1 MAVYGQTQ
9 IVQKPRFEQLVAGQP
24 IIFVVENNQVVA
36 DEIRVKHSARLF
48 ISEADTVSTAAEY
61 KIGDFKTT
69 PNNTGAGIFDFSDLL
84 QSYVSADNE
93 IWTNPFGD
101 PNGAN
106 AEYKQVDV
114 SENKP
119 VPIHMVDKFSR
130 STNSTV
136 WFKIQFRTEWYDTT
150 TNTVIHTNTTV
161 NSVNYVLY
169 NGYLKHTDVIER
181 KGGVY
186 DVDLGYD
193 LRDKFRLSSDS
204 KQFMTNAPLY
214 QYANQFDYMT
224 MSIMLLEDIYQANSI
239 GVNKIKF
246 QRYDHSGSTV
256 GGAHYHYITGST
268 DGGFSS
274 NTNNTNFN
282 FVYNKQ
288 IFFGCGPANLN
299 QASATFDCNPDSV
312 SFYTIRAEGSSGQNL
327 SQQYRIYINCPTTKG
342 FEPIRLTWLN
352 QWGAWDY
359 YTFTMK
365 SVRKLSTKSTK
376 YQPLQGQWNRGTYQ
390 IASHRGGKKTF
401 RVNSS
406 EMIKIN
412 TDFVTEEESAWFE
425 ELMNSP
431 EVYIIEQ
438 KQTDQTHSA
447 LNQYVTPVT
456 LKTTS
461 YTRKTVANDKLI
473 QYTFDIE
480 KTKTLRTQSV

>member
-1 MAVYGQTQ
+1 M
-9 IVQKPRFEQLVAGQP
+9 
-24 IIFVVENNQVVA
+24 
-36 DEIRVKHSARLF
+36 
-48 ISEADTVSTAAEY
+48 
-61 KIGDFKTT
+61 
-69 PNNTGAGIFDFSDLL
+69 
-84 QSYVSADNE
+84 
-93 IWTNPFGD
+93 
-101 PNGAN
+101 
-106 AEYKQVDV
+106 
-114 SENKP
+114 
-119 VPIHMVDKFSR
+119 
-130 STNSTV
+130 
-136 WFKIQFRTEWYDTT
+136 
-150 TNTVIHTNTTV
+150 
-161 NSVNYVLY
+161 
-169 NGYLKHTDVIER
+169 
-181 KGGVY
+181 
-186 DVDLGYD
+186 
-193 LRDKFRLSSDS
+193 
-204 KQFMTNAPLY
+204 
-214 QYANQFDYMT
+214 
-224 MSIMLLEDIYQANSI
+224 
-239 GVNKIKF
+239 
-246 QRYDHSGSTV
+246 
-256 GGAHYHYITGST
+256 
-268 DGGFSS
+268 
-274 NTNNTNFN
+274 
-282 FVYNKQ
+282 
-288 IFFGCGPANLN
+288 N

-352 QWGAWDY
+352 QWGACDY